1 MSKMS
6 TGYDWP
12 QVAPLT
18 TIVVPTY
25 NEADNVLPLVE
36 RVRRALNG
44 HPAEILFIDDS
55 HDMETIKAVDLAGGL
70 YGTASFQVK
79 SYHRTGANRRGGL
92 SGAVVDGIRH
102 ATANQV
108 IIMDGDLQHP
118 PETLPSLI
126 AGAQDHDVVIAS
138 RYCKGGRADGL
149 DGGIRHIVSRGSTAL
164 AKAFFPKRLKKVTD
178 PMTGFFLVNRKAI
191 DLDKL
196 HPKGFKILLEILAR
210 HADLRVTEVP
220 FEFAERNAG
229 ESKGTIKQGLQ
240 FFDQLATI
248 KQTNTVDAFCALPK
262 LMQFGFIGGGVFAIG
277 MATLYVLVE
286 QFGWSPLQ
294 ANALQLGITF
304 GLNYLL
310 NRYLT
315 WRDRAV
321 SSASAVKFV
330 VSRAA
335 TTVLNYYLFAW
346 LIALNTTL
354 TVAAQTFNISVHY
367 LAANIISLAVIM
379 GLNYVISDLWAF
391 ADKDS
396 ASQRRAKR
404 QAKTQVKAK
413 TGSVPSTRS
422 SIVKA
427 ILGSSI
433 IGSAIAWGIMTDANL
448 TVSILLAIAG
458 LVMFVQSSVEVWR
471 VLYAF
476 REPEA
481 VDRLRF
487 PDAGTPTEKF
497 CLIVPARH
505 EDAVLAYTLS
515 QLARQTHPDV
525 NIVTVICDD
534 DAETLKVAKQA
545 EADNARVEL
554 IVYPLGG
561 AKPNKPSQMN
571 YVMKQ
576 IADRGYTIIGV
587 IDAEDSVQPELLMHV
602 DAAFQD
608 QTIDVVQGGVQ
619 LMNHDSSWYSLHN
632 VLEYYKWFSSAF
644 AFHADKEFFPLGG
657 NTVFIRH
664 DLLQRAGGWPTTLT
678 EDCSLGVLLSTEFS
692 AKTAIYYEPRLATQ
706 EETPD
711 SLKGL
716 FKQRVR
722 WNQGFYHEWRKGVWH
737 NLPRLSQRL
746 LAAYVLL
753 SPVILAWSSLMMFAA
768 IFAATL
774 LDAPVG
780 LVMLMYV
787 SLVPMFLLMVLNVIF
802 LYDFGKAFGRRI
814 KARSYV
820 ILLATGF
827 LYQIVLNAAAL
838 WSIIRELRGD
848 QSWHKTAHTGL
859 HRPQSFATADT
870 AGIGTNQETRI

>member
-1 MSKMS
+1 MSKLS
-6 TGYDWP
+6 NGYDWP

-25 NEADNVLPLVE
+25 NEADNVMPLVE

-44 HPAEILFIDDS
+44 HPAEILFVDDS
-55 HDMETIKAVDLAGGL
+55 HDMETIKAIDLAGGL
-70 YGTASFQVK
+70 YGTASFQIK

-126 AGAQDHDVVIAS
+126 AAAQEHDVVVAS

-149 DGGIRHIVSRGSTAL
+149 DGGIRHLVSRGSTVL
-164 AKAFFPKRLKKVTD
+164 AKAFFPKRLKQVTD

-210 HADLRVTEVP
+210 HANLRVTEVP

-240 FFDQLATI
+240 YFGQLATI
-248 KQTNTVDAFCALPK
+248 KQTNSVDAFCALPK
-262 LMQFGFIGGGVFAIG
+262 MVQFGLIGGGVFAVG

-286 QFGWSPLQ
+286 KFGWSPLQ

-335 TTVLNYYLFAW
+335 TTVFNYYLFAW
-346 LIALNTTL
+346 LIALNGVL
-354 TVAAQTFNISVHY
+354 TVAGQTFSLSIHY
-367 LAANIISLAVIM
+367 LAANVISLAVIM
-379 GLNYVISDLWAF
+379 GLNYLISDLWAF

-396 ASQRRAKR
+396 ASQRRQKR
-404 QAKTQVKAK
+404 RAK
-413 TGSVPSTRS
+413 TGTVPSARM
-422 SIVKA
+422 SILKA
-427 ILGSSI
+427 VLGSSI
-433 IGSAIAWGIMTDANL
+433 IGSAIAWGIMNDANL

-471 VLYAF
+471 VMYAY

-487 PDAGTPTEKF
+487 PAAGTPNERF

-505 EDAVLAYTLS
+505 EDAVLSYTLS
-515 QLARQTHPDV
+515 QLAKQTHPNV

-534 DAETLKVAKQA
+534 DTETLKVARQA
-545 EADNARVEL
+545 AADNERVEL
-554 IVYPLGG
+554 IVFPLGG

-576 IADRGYTIIGV
+576 IADRGYTVIGV

-602 DAAFQD
+602 DAAFAD

-678 EDCSLGVLLSTEFS
+678 EDCSLGVLLSTEFG

-722 WNQGFYHEWRKGVWH
+722 WNQGFYHEWRKGVWR
-737 NLPRLSQRL
+737 NLPRVSQRL

-753 SPVILAWSSLMMFAA
+753 SPVMLAWSSMMMFAA
-768 IFAATL
+768 IIAAAFL
-774 LDAPVG
+774 NAPVG

-787 SLVPMFLLMVLNVIF
+787 SLVPMLLLMALNVIF
-802 LYDFGKAFGRRI
+802 LRDFGQAFGRRV

-820 ILLATGF
+820 ILLVTGF

-838 WSIIRELRGD
+838 WSIVRELRGD

-859 HRPQSFATADT
+859 HRQQTAFATADAT
-870 AGIGTNQETRI
+870 VMNSNQEHRI

>member
-6 TGYDWP
+6 SASAWP

-44 HPAEILFIDDS
+44 HPAEILFVDDS
-55 HDMETIKAVDLAGGL
+55 HNLDTIKAIDLAGGL
-70 YGTASFQVK
+70 YGTASFHVK
-79 SYHRTGANRRGGL
+79 SYHRTGAKRQGGL
-92 SGAVVDGIRH
+92 SGAVVDGIRY
-102 ATANQV
+102 ATANQI

-118 PETLPSLI
+118 PETIPSLLA
-126 AGAQDHDVVIAS
+126 AGQDHDVVVAS
-138 RYCKGGRADGL
+138 RYCQGGKADGL
-149 DGGIRHIVSRGSTAL
+149 DGGIRHLVSRGSTIL
-164 AKAFFPKRLKKVTD
+164 AKTFFPKRLSRVTD
-178 PMTGFFLVNRKAI
+178 PMTGFFLVNRRAI

-210 HADLRVTEVP
+210 HANLRVSEVP
-220 FEFAERNAG
+220 FVFAERLAG

-240 FFDQLATI
+240 YFGQLATI

-262 LMQFGFIGGGVFAIG
+262 LVQFGLIGGGVFGLG
-277 MATLYVLVE
+277 MVLLYTLVDI
-286 QFGWSPLQ
+286 FGWTPLQ
-294 ANALQLGITF
+294 ANALQLGVTF

-310 NRYLT
+310 NRHLT
-315 WRDRAV
+315 WRDRDISQA
-321 SSASAVKFV
+321 AAVKFV

-346 LIALNTTL
+346 LIALNTVL
-354 TVAAQTFNISVHY
+354 TVAGQSFTLSIHY
-367 LAANIISLAVIM
+367 LLANVISLAVIM
-379 GLNYVISDLWAF
+379 GLNYIISDLWAF
-391 ADKDS
+391 ADADS
-396 ASQRRAKR
+396 TKQRRQKRRAK
-404 QAKTQVKAK
+404 
-413 TGSVPSTRS
+413 TGTAPSTRR
-422 SIVKA
+422 
-427 ILGSSI
+427 SI
-433 IGSAIAWGIMTDANL
+433 ISAVLWASLAGSIIAWGIMSNANL
-448 TVSILLAIAG
+448 TVSVLLAIAG

-487 PDAGTPTEKF
+487 PAAGTPQEKF

-505 EDAVLAYTLS
+505 EDAVLAYTLR
-515 QLARQTHPDV
+515 QLAQQTHPDV
-525 NIVTVICDD
+525 TIVTVICDD
-534 DAETLKVAKQA
+534 DLDTLQVARQAAAENQ
-545 EADNARVEL
+545 RVEL

-571 YVMKQ
+571 YVMSQ
-576 IADRGYTIIGV
+576 IADRGYTVIGV

-602 DAAFQD
+602 DAAFAD
-608 QTIDVVQGGVQ
+608 KTIDVVQGGVQ

-664 DLLQRAGGWPTTLT
+664 DLLQKAGGWPTTLT
-678 EDCSLGVLLSTEFS
+678 EDCSLGVLLSTEYN
-692 AKTAIYYEPRLATQ
+692 AKTAVYYEPRLATQ

-722 WNQGFYHEWRKGVWH
+722 WNQGFYHEWRKGVWR

-753 SPVILAWSSLMMFAA
+753 SPVMLAWSSLMMFAA

-780 LVMLMYV
+780 LVLLMYV
-787 SLVPMFLLMVLNVIF
+787 SLVPMFLLMILNIIF
-802 LYDFGKAFGRRI
+802 LHDFGKAFGRRI

-859 HRPQSFATADT
+859 HRQQAFATADASVM
-870 AGIGTNQETRI
+870 AGNQETRI